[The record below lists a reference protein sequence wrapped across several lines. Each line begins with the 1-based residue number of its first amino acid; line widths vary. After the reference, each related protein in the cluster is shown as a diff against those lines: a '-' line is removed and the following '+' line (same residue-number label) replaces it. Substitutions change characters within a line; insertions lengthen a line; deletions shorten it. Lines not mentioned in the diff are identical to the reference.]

1 MRRLLLVL
9 VLLVGGLAVLD
20 RVAALAAERVVSER
34 IQQNAGLASR
44 PDVSIGGFPFLTQAA
59 DGTYDDVT
67 VTVHGVRRGDL
78 VVDTIRAH
86 MTGVTVP
93 ASDVV
98 RQRVNRVHIA
108 HARAE
113 ILLTYDDVNKL
124 L

>member
-9 VLLVGGLAVLD
+9 VLLVGALAVLD

-34 IQQNAGLASR
+34 IQQNEGLASR

-59 DGTYDDVT
+59 DGEYDDVT

-78 VVDTIRAH
+78 VIDTIRAH

-98 RQRVNRVHIA
+98 RQRVNRIHIR
-108 HARAE
+108 HATAE
-113 ILLTYDDVNKL
+113 ILLRYADLNRAI
-124 L
+124 